1 MAQARN
7 REAWNHTAVMLATI
21 INLYR
26 PKGKKPVKAE
36 ELNPYAKRKR
46 NSNAMTINKQEAQ
59 EIFREIAKQTR

>member
-36 ELNPYAKRKR
+36 ELNPYARQKR
-46 NSNAMTINKQEAQ
+46 NSNAITINKQEA
-59 EIFREIAKQTR
+59 IAVFKAMAGQQ